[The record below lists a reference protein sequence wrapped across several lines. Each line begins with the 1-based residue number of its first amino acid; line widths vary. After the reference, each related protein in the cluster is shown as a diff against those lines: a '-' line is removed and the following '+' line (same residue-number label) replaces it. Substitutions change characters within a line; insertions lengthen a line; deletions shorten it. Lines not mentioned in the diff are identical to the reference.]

1 MAYVTSTNLCYH
13 DNMHVECSLFVH
25 DFADIYSTDCSNLQ
39 STVQIT
45 IYFLPRKRSL
55 RFQHV
60 GGDGCVILGYMGQ
73 FKYPPPLIDL
83 YFNRLIF

>member
-1 MAYVTSTNLCYH
+1 MAYVTSTNLIICMSNVRY
-13 DNMHVECSLFVH
+13 LWI

-55 RFQHV
+55 RIQHV
-60 GGDGCVILGYMGQ
+60 GGDGCVILGYMGPHCGIGGSR
-73 FKYPPPLIDL
+73 F
-83 YFNRLIF
+83 